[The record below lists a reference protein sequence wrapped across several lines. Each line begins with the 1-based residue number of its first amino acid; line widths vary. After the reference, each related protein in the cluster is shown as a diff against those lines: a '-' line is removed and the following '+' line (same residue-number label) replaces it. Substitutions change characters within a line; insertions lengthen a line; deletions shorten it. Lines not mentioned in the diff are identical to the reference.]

1 MKKEEYLKALEN
13 RLKKTV
19 PTEEVAEI
27 MSEDDG
33 EGKEQ

>member
-1 MKKEEYLKALEN
+1 MIYKAAEESLAEDKK
-13 RLKKTV
+13 
-19 PTEEVAEI
+19 EEVAEI